1 MPSLLL
7 ASTEDCRP
15 PACWPCQGLCSV
27 GSRTTPAALCSQLA
41 LCSVFCLSDFGL
53 FFELNV
59 GDNSKDMVQW
69 PRGESPFKG
78 GVPASDWVMCDVRD
92 MKMSIPP
99 HLSNLRGPAE
109 HSVDGCHWCV
119 LGESSW
125 SEGVMVTWDR
135 KHAGLE
141 LTRAECPRVS
151 GDLGPLRW
159 AAGALA
165 VFIDR
170 CVSQCWW

>member
-1 MPSLLL
+1 M
-7 ASTEDCRP
+7 
-15 PACWPCQGLCSV
+15 
-27 GSRTTPAALCSQLA
+27 
-41 LCSVFCLSDFGL
+41 
-53 FFELNV
+53 

-69 PRGESPFKG
+69 PRVSSFKG
-78 GVPASDWVMCDVRD
+78 GVPASDWVLCDVRD

-141 LTRAECPRVS
+141 LTRAGCLRVS
-151 GDLGPLRW
+151 GGLR
-159 AAGALA
+159 A
-165 VFIDR
+165 
-170 CVSQCWW
+170 SQVGSWSSGSLY